1 MLVDRDNNVVSLAP
15 ANLTQQQKVFEMQR
29 ALRLMS
35 QPRLHELT
43 GNSFGCFNNFT
54 LLDTVRRRFL
64 AHNGGEFFAKQGKVM
79 QISFFVQDDGDV
91 FKEALFF
98 NFQPK
103 GVQLSDFTP
112 EGRGSFKSLSELE
125 QAVKYLQLF
134 WILVYTGEDEHGQ
147 LPVGVAL
154 EPLLAA
160 LDMSTLLSALSVT
173 YVGAVIDMAL
183 MSLAAEL
190 DSPLPKG
197 EARSTREW
205 WLLVGFRLNALVFSK
220 DNQELFLIAEA
231 RKAEGLSR
239 KQAKEG
245 VVNNKVVAP
254 ASAVVSPARAAAG
267 PPQVQSNSNNEV
279 CYVAIRHHYKLPVG
293 ALPCST
299 VGCPRVHPDGFKH
312 LSWAGVKTQLAGARA
327 DFSDVIGAVHADP
340 TSFKA

>member
-1 MLVDRDNNVVSLAP
+1 
-15 ANLTQQQKVFEMQR
+15 
-29 ALRLMS
+29 
-35 QPRLHELT
+35 
-43 GNSFGCFNNFT
+43 
-54 LLDTVRRRFL
+54 
-64 AHNGGEFFAKQGKVM
+64 M

-112 EGRGSFKSLSELE
+112 EGRGAFKSLSELE

-134 WILVYTGEDEHGQ
+134 WILVYTGEDDHGS

-220 DNQELFLIAEA
+220 DNQELFFISEA

-239 KQAKEG
+239 KVAKDG
-245 VVNNKVVAP
+245 AVNRGA
-254 ASAVVSPARAAAG
+254 ALAAAVVSPAKATG
-267 PPQVQSNSNNEV
+267 PPLVHNSSKDDSKEL
-279 CYVAIRHHYKLPVG
+279 CFVAIRSHYKMPAG
-293 ALPCST
+293 APPCT
-299 VGCPRVHPDGFKH
+299 NANCVRIHPAGYKH
-312 LSWAGVKTQLAGARA
+312 LGWAEVKTQLAGAKS
-327 DFSDVIGAVHADP
+327 DFSDVIGAVHADAA
-340 TSFKA
+340 SFKA